1 MEWPTTFYTAGCL
14 EFQAV
19 AATTPVKAFTSSIP
33 FSIGRLHTHASASSW
48 LARLLATAMAC
59 AAMVVLP
66 GCGSTPE
73 DEFAAVS
80 VDKLYADARDEAAE
94 GNYEAA
100 IKRYEKVEARASGT
114 LMAQQAQL
122 DVAYAYYKTGEKALA
137 LAKIERFMRLNP
149 SNPAID
155 YALYLQGLINFNDD
169 LGMFGWLSKQD
180 LAERD
185 QQASRDAYESFKQ
198 LVERFPNSKYAP
210 DARLRMN
217 HVVNSIA
224 AGEVN
229 IARYYFKRGAYLA
242 AANRAQYAVA
252 EFKSSPAVEEAL
264 FIMAKSYDQLAMND
278 LRDDTM
284 RVLTKNFP
292 DSTFIS
298 QGFTAPAKP
307 WWQLW

>member
-1 MEWPTTFYTAGCL
+1 M
-14 EFQAV
+14 
-19 AATTPVKAFTSSIP
+19 KAPTSSLP
-33 FSIGRLHTHASASSW
+33 FLRTRTTTSAW
-48 LARLLATAMAC
+48 LNRLLAAGLACTAL
-59 AAMVVLP
+59 VVLP

-73 DEFAAVS
+73 DEFAAIS

-149 SNPAID
+149 SNPAVD

-229 IARYYFKRGAYLA
+229 IARYYYKRGAYLA
-242 AANRAQYAVA
+242 AANRAQYAVS

-264 FIMAKSYDQLAMND
+264 FILAKSYDQLAMND
-278 LRDDTM
+278 LRDDAM
-284 RVLTKNFP
+284 RVLSQNFP
-292 DSTFIS
+292 NSTYIS
-298 QGFTAPAKP
+298 QGFTPQTKP

>member
-1 MEWPTTFYTAGCL
+1 
-14 EFQAV
+14 
-19 AATTPVKAFTSSIP
+19 
-33 FSIGRLHTHASASSW
+33 
-48 LARLLATAMAC
+48 
-59 AAMVVLP
+59 
-66 GCGSTPE
+66 
-73 DEFAAVS
+73 
-80 VDKLYADARDEAAE
+80 
-94 GNYEAA
+94 
-100 IKRYEKVEARASGT
+100 
-114 LMAQQAQL
+114 
-122 DVAYAYYKTGEKALA
+122 
-137 LAKIERFMRLNP
+137 
-149 SNPAID
+149 
-155 YALYLQGLINFNDD
+155 LQGLINFNDD

-298 QGFTAPAKP
+298 QGFTTPTKP
-307 WWQLW
+307 WWQPW